1 MKVKKVVLIIFLI
14 ALISATTIF
23 FVCVDKQQKN
33 KNSDKIQV
41 VVSNFASYDFVR
53 AIIGETDNIELT
65 FLVGAG
71 KNTHSY
77 DPTAQDLVTIQ
88 EADLFVYVGG
98 EVESWATRV
107 IGTLDTSDVKILCI
121 ADNVDKI
128 QEQEIDGA
136 EHEHNEEEHHEE
148 HEEEQHD
155 EGAFDE
161 HIWTSPENAIKM
173 INTLEK
179 EIELLDIE
187 NAETYKKNA
196 EEYISKIQNVDKQI
210 QEIVDN
216 KVRDRLVFGD
226 KMPMQYF
233 ISYYGLNVSAAFT
246 GCSTET
252 EPSANTI
259 AYLVNVVKK
268 EGIPVVLYIEMGNET
283 VAKTIVEE
291 VGGDCKVMQ
300 IQTLH
305 NVSKTDFDNGETW
318 VSLMERNI
326 DVLKDAL
333 Q

>member
-1 MKVKKVVLIIFLI
+1 MKTKKIILIITLVAIII
-14 ALISATTIF
+14 ALGIF
-23 FVCVDKQQKN
+23 FFVVDMQQQKN
-33 KNSDKIQV
+33 SKDKIQV

-53 AIIGETDNIELT
+53 AIIGETENIELT

-77 DPTAQDLVTIQ
+77 DPTAQDLITIQ

-107 IGTLDTSDVKILCI
+107 IETLDTSNVKVLCI
-121 ADNVDKI
+121 SDNIDKI
-128 QEQEIDGA
+128 QEQVIDGA
-136 EHEHNEEEHHEE
+136 EHVHDAEEHHEE
-148 HEEEQHD
+148 EGK
-155 EGAFDE
+155 GAFDE

-179 EIELLDIE
+179 EIEILDSE
-187 NAETYKKNA
+187 NAESYKKNA

-216 KVRDRLVFGD
+216 RVRDRLVFGD

-233 ISYYGLNVSAAFT
+233 INYYGLEVSAAFT

-252 EPSANTI
+252 EPSAHTI
-259 AYLVNVVKK
+259 SHLVNIVKK
-268 EGIPVVLYIEMGNET
+268 EGIPVVLYIEMGNEA
-283 VAKTIVEE
+283 VANTIVED
-291 VGGDCKVMQ
+291 VGGDCRVMQ

-326 DVLKDAL
+326 DVLRNAL